1 MKPGIKT
8 TEFWMST
15 AVIVA
20 LLALLV
26 GYGVISEEES
36 NLWYA
41 LAVALVPVGYS
52 ISRAIAKKNE

>member
-1 MKPGIKT
+1 MKPGIRT
-8 TEFWMST
+8 SEFWMST

-26 GYGVISEEES
+26 GYGVITEEQS

-41 LAVALVPVGYS
+41 LAIALVPVGYS
-52 ISRAIAKKNE
+52 LSRAIAKRSE